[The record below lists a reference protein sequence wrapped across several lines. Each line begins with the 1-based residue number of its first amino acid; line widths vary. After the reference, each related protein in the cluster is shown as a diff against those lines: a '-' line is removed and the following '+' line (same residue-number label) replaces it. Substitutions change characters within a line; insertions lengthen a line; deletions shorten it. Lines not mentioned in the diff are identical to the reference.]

1 MMKGRLCAV
10 PVFCVYGGMLVDILA
25 QTDAFFAGKPQQW
38 KVFEAV
44 RKAILVRYP
53 DASIRVMKTC
63 IAFDDPKPLCYV
75 SVPPKKGMAGLML
88 TISLKEMMHHSRFCM
103 VVPVSKQRFTVHIH
117 IADESQADQE
127 LMDLIAL
134 SHR

>member
-1 MMKGRLCAV
+1 M
-10 PVFCVYGGMLVDILA
+10 DILA

-44 RKAILVRYP
+44 RMAVLARYP
-53 DASIRVMKTC
+53 HACIRVMKTC

-75 SVPPKKGMAGLML
+75 SFPPKKGMGGLML
-88 TISLKEMMHHSRFCM
+88 TVSMREMMRHPRFYM

-117 IADESQADQE
+117 IGDESQADQE

>member
-1 MMKGRLCAV
+1 M
-10 PVFCVYGGMLVDILA
+10 DILA
-25 QTDAFFAGKPQQW
+25 QTDAFFAGKGTQW

-44 RKAILVRYP
+44 RAAILARYP
-53 DASIRVMKTC
+53 SSSIRVMKTC

-75 SVPPKKGMAGLML
+75 SFPPKKSMGGLML
-88 TISLKEMMHHSRFCM
+88 TISLKALMQHPRFYM
-103 VVPVSKQRFTVHIH
+103 VVPVSKRRFTVHIH
-117 IADESQADQE
+117 IADESQVDQE